1 MNVPRLVLLTD
12 RSQLPAGRGLVDTV
26 RACAETGLR
35 QVVVREHDLD
45 EETRHRLV
53 TDLAAIDG
61 LVVIS
66 SRRPDPAAAGLHL
79 SADQAAPD
87 PGSEAGW
94 FGRSCHTV
102 EEVAVAAAEG
112 AAYVTLS
119 PFAATRSKPGYGPTV
134 DHDSYADRSG
144 IPVLALGGIE
154 PGNAAPA
161 RAAGAHGVA
170 VMGAVMRATDPAAV
184 VRGLLREVGA

>member
-1 MNVPRLVLLTD
+1 MNVARLVLLTD
-12 RSQLPAGRGLVDTV
+12 RTQLPPGRDLVETV
-26 RACAETGLR
+26 RACAQTGLR

-45 EETRHRLV
+45 QDTRHRLV
-53 TDLAAIDG
+53 TDLATIDD

-79 SADQAAPD
+79 SAHQTAPE
-87 PGSEAGW
+87 PGTEARW

-102 EEVAVAAAEG
+102 EEVHRAAAEG

-119 PFAATRSKPGYGPTV
+119 PFAATRSKPGYGPPV
-134 DHDSYADRSG
+134 DTAGYAGDHG
-144 IPVLALGGIE
+144 IPVLALGGIG
-154 PGNAAPA
+154 PGSAARA

-184 VRGLLREVGA
+184 VRRLLAEVGA